1 MEHTFKKPRLIA
13 LILTVALLLAAL
25 PCFAAAEGSFSAL
38 VKEKY
43 MLVYPDQTLSAAV
56 GALPNKTIVTVQ
68 SYSGDVA
75 KISYKGK
82 TGYAKVSDMQ
92 AVSSVAK
99 AATTSTKTFI
109 FKKPNLTSSYAK
121 VAAGTSL
128 NVLAVN
134 GSCAMV
140 ERNGY
145 VGYAYAGHLTYDG
158 VVPEPV
164 IDTPVKDEQ
173 EMTEA
178 RLEELRKQLE
188 AKKESIAEE
197 SKEMTL
203 AQMLESGK
211 YSNEQL
217 IFIFAMK
224 VLGYNAAAASGLV
237 ANIKYESGF
246 KTTSN
251 GDGGTSYGIC
261 QWHAARKT
269 RLINYCSEHNL
280 DHTTLAGQ
288 LYYLQY
294 ELEKF
299 YPSVHRYMKNVD
311 DSAEGAYDAAYYFCY
326 NFEAPANRAS
336 KSTTRGNYAQNTV
349 YPKYTKGTAA

>member
-1 MEHTFKKPRLIA
+1 MKHTFKRMRLA
-13 LILTVALLLAAL
+13 ALLLVAVLLLAVL
-25 PCFAAAEGSFSAL
+25 PELAVAEGSFSAL
-38 VKEKY
+38 VKSKY
-43 MLVYPDQTLSAAV
+43 MLVYPDQTLNAAV
-56 GALPNKTIVTVQ
+56 AALPCKTIVTVQ
-68 SYSGDVA
+68 AYSGNVA
-75 KISYKGK
+75 QISYKGK
-82 TGYAKVSDMQ
+82 TGYAQVDDMQ

-99 AATTSTKTFI
+99 SATTSTGTFI
-109 FKKPNLTSSYAK
+109 FKKPNLTSSYTK

-140 ERNGY
+140 EKNGY
-145 VGYAYAGHLTYDG
+145 VGYAYAGHLSYDG
-158 VVPEPV
+158 LISEP
-164 IDTPVKDEQ
+164 IIETPAGNEE

-188 AKKESIAEE
+188 AKKETIAEE
-197 SKEMTL
+197 TKEMTL
-203 AQMLESGK
+203 AQMLESGN

-217 IFIFAMK
+217 VFIFAMK

-246 KTTSN
+246 KATTD

-269 RLINYCSEHNL
+269 RLINYCSEHNM
-280 DHTTLAGQ
+280 DYTTLAGQ

-299 YPSVHRYMKNVD
+299 YPAVHRYMKNVD
-311 DSAEGAYDAAYYFCY
+311 NSPEGAYDVAYYFCY
-326 NFEAPANRAS
+326 NFEAPAARTS
-336 KSTTRGNYAQNTV
+336 QSTARGNYAQNTA
-349 YPKYTKGTAA
+349 YPKYAQTAAA